1 MRYLI
6 STSGLVVA
14 NWQELRVAIF
24 GNAQPNYEQFGG
36 GGPFIVGFPEP
47 VTPADLGPLVKVELI
62 ETP

>member
-14 NWQELRVAIF
+14 DWQELRKAIF

-47 VTPADLGPLVKVELI
+47 VVPNDLGPLVKVEPI
-62 ETP
+62 PAE

>member
-14 NWQELRVAIF
+14 DWQELRKAIF

-36 GGPFIVGFPEP
+36 GGPFIVGFPDP
-47 VTPADLGPLVKVELI
+47 VVPNDLGPIVKVEPLPS
-62 ETP
+62 E